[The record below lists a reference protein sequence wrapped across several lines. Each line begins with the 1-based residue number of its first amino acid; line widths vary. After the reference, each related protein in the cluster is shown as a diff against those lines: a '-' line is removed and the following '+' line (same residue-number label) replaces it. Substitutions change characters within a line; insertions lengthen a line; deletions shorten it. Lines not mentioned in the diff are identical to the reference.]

1 MPIKWVIDEEY
12 FGDKDIHCSGCGAV
26 IHADEWASH
35 DWLYCYSCGGEAEK
49 PQEPKA
55 VKEWDMFSETERSL
69 KKLMDV
75 VRK

>member
-35 DWLYCYSCGGEAEK
+35 DWLYCYNCGGEAEN
-49 PQEPKA
+49 PYS
-55 VKEWDMFSETERSL
+55 VKVL
-69 KKLMDV
+69 KGEANDGEGSFDESAES
-75 VRK
+75 